1 MSLRKTC
8 AAGFAVAVTAGVLLT
23 GAPAHAGDGGLLNG
37 VGVAPC
43 LANFGGVGL
52 GPLPS
57 PPGGKVQC

>member
-43 LANFGGVGL
+43 LGMTRG
-52 GPLPS
+52 
-57 PPGGKVQC
+57 